1 MKENVQAARLLEIK
15 DQLARSKL
23 GHGSIPSLKPFRAKG
38 PMKGRVKGTR
48 TPKDSTLTPS
58 MELVTAV
65 GNRPPPILGDRS
77 PCTALLQTL
86 HVRGEDPRLSDQ
98 RE

>member
-58 MELVTAV
+58 MELVTAG
-65 GNRPPPILGDRS
+65 GNRP
-77 PCTALLQTL
+77 TANSRRQKSMHSIAANTA
-86 HVRGEDPRLSDQ
+86 
-98 RE
+98 REGRRPKTE